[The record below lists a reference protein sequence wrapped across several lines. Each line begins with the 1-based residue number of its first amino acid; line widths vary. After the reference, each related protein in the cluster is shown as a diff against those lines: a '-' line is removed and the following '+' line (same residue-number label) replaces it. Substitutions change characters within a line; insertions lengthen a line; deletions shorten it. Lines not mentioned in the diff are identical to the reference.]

1 MVLIQT
7 YFANQW
13 GVKVIQESD
22 IVSCTISFTEYYE
35 LHISRAVNQ
44 LGKLR
49 DNLDANLT
57 YEGDNNVI
65 LLQSSNYLF
74 DVYEKKKAG
83 V

>member
-1 MVLIQT
+1 MYHVLL
-7 YFANQW
+7 
-13 GVKVIQESD
+13 V
-22 IVSCTISFTEYYE
+22 SFTEYYE
-35 LHISRAVNQ
+35 LRISHAVNQ